1 MTFGRSTTTSF
12 FHSGRNAAEERF
24 WRKYV
29 HNDGSYGRWYGVVI
43 GLVLMVLMRM
53 KMTRMKMM
61 MIVMMIMI
69 LMMG

>member
-29 HNDGSYGRWYGVVI
+29 HNDGSYGRCYGVLMGVVVI
-43 GLVLMVLMRM
+43 VLMRM
-53 KMTRMKMM
+53 MMTRMMMM
-61 MIVMMIMI
+61 MIVMMM

>member
-1 MTFGRSTTTSF
+1 MTFVRSTTTSF

-29 HNDGSYGRWYGVVI
+29 HNDGSYGRWYGVLIGEVVI
-43 GLVLMVLMRM
+43 VLMRM
-53 KMTRMKMM
+53 MMTRMMM
-61 MIVMMIMI
+61 MVIVMMM